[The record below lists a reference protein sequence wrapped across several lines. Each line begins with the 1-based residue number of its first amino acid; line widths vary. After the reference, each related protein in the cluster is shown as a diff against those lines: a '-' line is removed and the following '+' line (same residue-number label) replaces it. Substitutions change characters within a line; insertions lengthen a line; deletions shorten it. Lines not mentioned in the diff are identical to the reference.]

1 MALSASIDITKN
13 PIELTVTSDK
23 RIVAVT
29 VTAAGE
35 TASGTATF
43 PIVITQ
49 SGGRV
54 WTLKGTDNG
63 TTAVYTGV

>member
-1 MALSASIDITKN
+1 MALSATVDISKN
-13 PIELTVTSDK
+13 PIELTVVSDK

-35 TASGTATF
+35 TATGEARF
-43 PIVITQ
+43 PVVITQ

-54 WTLKGTDNG
+54 WTLKSDNG
-63 TTAVYTGV
+63 TTAVYTG